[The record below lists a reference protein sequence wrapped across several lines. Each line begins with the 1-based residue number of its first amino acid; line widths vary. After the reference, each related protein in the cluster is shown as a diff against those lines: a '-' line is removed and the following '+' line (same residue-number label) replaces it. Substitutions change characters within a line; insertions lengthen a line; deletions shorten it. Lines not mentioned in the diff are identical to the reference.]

1 MTGMRTPSKPLP
13 VIRPGGFTLLE
24 LMATITV
31 AAVILMLAGP
41 SLNDFMRKQRVIT
54 AVDSITSAIGQAR
67 SIAIATNSYVTIAPV
82 DGTNWNSG
90 VRVFSEGQS
99 PNGTY
104 SATADKLL
112 GQYDAMP
119 ATMTVAFKST
129 ANIASSTSSQ
139 TSLTYSPVGYTV
151 TTPGKVA
158 QVNATFIVKFVDG
171 KPPSRGV
178 IINALGRA
186 RTCDPAVDSTCVATA
201 TQ

>member
-1 MTGMRTPSKPLP
+1 MRTPSRPLP

-99 PNGTY
+99 PSGTY

-119 ATMTVAFKST
+119 TTMTVAFKST

-151 TTPGKVA
+151 TTGKVA

-186 RTCDPAVDSTCVATA
+186 RTCDPAVDSTCVPTA

>member
-1 MTGMRTPSKPLP
+1 MRGVLIYRSNGLGS
-13 VIRPGGFTLLE
+13 RGFTLLE
-24 LMATITV
+24 LLATITV
-31 AAVILMLAGP
+31 AAVILMLAAP

-54 AVDSITSAIGQAR
+54 SVDSITSAIGQAR

-82 DGTNWNSG
+82 DPTTGWQTG
-90 VRVFSEGQS
+90 VRIFSEGQN

-104 SATADKLL
+104 NPNADKLL

-119 ATMTVAFKST
+119 ASMKVVFKST
-129 ANIASSTSSQ
+129 ANISGSSASQ

-151 TTPGKVA
+151 TTGKVA
-158 QVNATFIVKFVDG
+158 QVNASFVVSFWDG
-171 KPPSRGV
+171 KPPSRAV

-186 RTCDPAVDSTCVATA
+186 RTCDPAVDSTCIPTA

>member
-67 SIAIATNSYVTIAPV
+67 SIAIATNSYVTIAPL
-82 DGTNWNSG
+82 DKTNWNNG
-90 VRVFSEGQS
+90 VQVFSEGQN
-99 PNGTY
+99 PNGIYDKT
-104 SATADKLL
+104 TDKLL

-119 ATMTVAFKST
+119 TGMTVAFKST
-129 ANIASSTSSQ
+129 ANISSSTSSQ

-151 TTPGKVA
+151 TTGKVA

>member
-1 MTGMRTPSKPLP
+1 MHAILMHQSNHRRS
-13 VIRPGGFTLLE
+13 GGFTLLE

-112 GQYDAMP
+112 GQYDAVP

>member
-1 MTGMRTPSKPLP
+1 MRTPSRTLP
-13 VIRPGGFTLLE
+13 IIRPGGFTLLE

-99 PNGTY
+99 PSGTY

-119 ATMTVAFKST
+119 TTMTVAFKST

-151 TTPGKVA
+151 TTGKVA

-186 RTCDPAVDSTCVATA
+186 RTCDPAVDSTCVPTA

>member
-1 MTGMRTPSKPLP
+1 MRVAALP
-13 VIRPGGFTLLE
+13 ATRHRGFTLLE

-54 AVDSITSAIGQAR
+54 SVDSITSAIGQAR

-82 DGTNWNSG
+82 DSTAGWSSG
-90 VRVFSEGQS
+90 IRVFSEGQS

-104 SATADKLL
+104 DAKADRLL

-119 ATMTVAFKST
+119 TMMDVAFKST
-129 ANIASSTSSQ
+129 ANISGSTSSQ

-151 TTPGKVA
+151 TAPGKVA
-158 QVNATFIVKFVDG
+158 QVNATFVVTFKDHN
-171 KPPSRGV
+171 PPSRAV

-186 RTCDPAVDSTCVATA
+186 RTCDPAVDTTCVAA
-201 TQ
+201 ASQ

>member
-1 MTGMRTPSKPLP
+1 MRRSAS
-13 VIRPGGFTLLE
+13 RSSSGFTLLE

-54 AVDSITSAIGQAR
+54 SVDSITSAIGQAR

-82 DGTNWNSG
+82 DPTTGWKSG
-90 VRVFSEGQS
+90 VQVFSEGQS

-104 SATADKLL
+104 DKTVDRLL

-119 ATMTVAFKST
+119 TGMTVSFKST
-129 ANIASSTSSQ
+129 ANISGSTSSQ

-151 TTPGKVA
+151 TSGKVA
-158 QVNATFIVKFVDG
+158 QVNASFVVSFTDG
-171 KPPSRGV
+171 NPPSRLV

-186 RTCDPAVDSTCVATA
+186 RTCDPAVDTTCVATA
-201 TQ
+201 SQ

>member
-1 MTGMRTPSKPLP
+1 MRTPSKPLP

-82 DGTNWNSG
+82 DKANWISG
-90 VRVFSEGQS
+90 VQIFSEGQNPS
-99 PNGTY
+99 GVY
-104 SATADKLL
+104 DKGADKLL

-119 ATMTVAFKST
+119 AGMKVDFKST
-129 ANIASSTSSQ
+129 ANISSSTASQ

-151 TTPGKVA
+151 TAPGKVA
-158 QVNATFIVKFVDG
+158 QVNASFVISFRDN

-186 RTCDPAVDSTCVATA
+186 RTCDPAVDSTCSAA
-201 TQ
+201 AAQ

>member
-1 MTGMRTPSKPLP
+1 M
-13 VIRPGGFTLLE
+13 E

-99 PNGTY
+99 PSGTY

-119 ATMTVAFKST
+119 TTMTVAFKST

-151 TTPGKVA
+151 TTGKVA

-186 RTCDPAVDSTCVATA
+186 RTCDPAVDSTCVPTA

>member
-67 SIAIATNSYVTIAPV
+67 SIAIATNSYVTIAPL
-82 DGTNWNSG
+82 DKTNWNNG
-90 VRVFSEGQS
+90 VQVFSEGQN
-99 PNGTY
+99 PNGIYDKT
-104 SATADKLL
+104 TDKLL

-119 ATMTVAFKST
+119 TGMTVAFKST
-129 ANIASSTSSQ
+129 ANISSSTSSQ

-151 TTPGKVA
+151 TTSKVA
-158 QVNATFIVKFVDG
+158 QVNATFMVTFADN

>member
-1 MTGMRTPSKPLP
+1 MHAILMHQSNHRRS
-13 VIRPGGFTLLE
+13 GGFTLLE

-112 GQYDAMP
+112 GQYDAVP

-186 RTCDPAVDSTCVATA
+186 RTCDPVVDSTCVPTA